1 MPVLRTG
8 PDVAA
13 ALLTAERTMTRAGD
27 LNGGI
32 DAGGA
37 IRERPPRC
45 KVDNGIWQRGAGAF
59 MYAAY

>member
-1 MPVLRTG
+1 
-8 PDVAA
+8 
-13 ALLTAERTMTRAGD
+13 MTRAGD

-37 IRERPPRC
+37 IRERPPPR

-59 MYAAY
+59 MYAAYQCGRSHDRWP